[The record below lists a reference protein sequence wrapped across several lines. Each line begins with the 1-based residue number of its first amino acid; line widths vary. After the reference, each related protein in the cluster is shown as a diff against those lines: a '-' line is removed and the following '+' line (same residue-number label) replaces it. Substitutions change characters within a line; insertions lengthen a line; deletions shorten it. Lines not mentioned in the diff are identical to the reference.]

1 MHATIMY
8 VVPGFRREDE
18 AKAEAGRTAG
28 TLMQLTDQ
36 N

>member
-18 AKAEAGRTAG
+18 AEAEAGRTAG